1 MINQQLQYHLP
12 FDSVSLCKN
21 IISQYNV
28 DVKIVKARRTR
39 HGDYRK
45 KTNGEH
51 VITINATENPYR
63 FLITLIH
70 ELAHLKV
77 YASVQKKV
85 APHGYEWKLA
95 FKTLMLPFLQPSI
108 FPNPLLS
115 ILAAHIKNPKASTDS
130 DFKLVMALKEF
141 DQPTN
146 KNLIFELDEGTDFIS
161 SKGKIFR
168 KGKLRRKRFLCVE
181 IKTGK
186 QYLFSP
192 HAEVEKYDK
201 K

>member
-28 DVKIVKARRTR
+28 DVKIGKARRTR

-95 FKTLMLPFLQPSI
+95 FKTLMLSFLQPSI

>member
-45 KTNGEH
+45 KPNGEH

>member
-1 MINQQLQYHLP
+1 MINRQLQYHLP

>member
-1 MINQQLQYHLP
+1 MINQELQYHLP
-12 FDSVSLCKN
+12 SESVSLCKD

-28 DVKIVKARRTR
+28 EVKIVKARTTR

-45 KTNGEH
+45 KLNGEH
-51 VITINATENPYR
+51 LITINTTENPYR

-77 YASVQKKV
+77 YASVRKKV
-85 APHGYEWKLA
+85 APHGCQWKLA
-95 FKTLMLPFLQPSI
+95 FKTLMLPFLHPSI

-115 ILAAHIKNPKASTDS
+115 ILAAHLKNPKASTDS
-130 DFKLVMALKEF
+130 DFKLVMALKAF
-141 DQPTN
+141 DPPTN
-146 KNLIFELDEGTDFIS
+146 KNLIFELDEGADFINS
-161 SKGKIFR
+161 NGKIFR

-192 HAEVEKYDK
+192 HAEVKKYDK

>member
-1 MINQQLQYHLP
+1 MNQQLQYHLP

-45 KTNGEH
+45 KPNGEH

>member
-1 MINQQLQYHLP
+1 VINQQLQYHLP